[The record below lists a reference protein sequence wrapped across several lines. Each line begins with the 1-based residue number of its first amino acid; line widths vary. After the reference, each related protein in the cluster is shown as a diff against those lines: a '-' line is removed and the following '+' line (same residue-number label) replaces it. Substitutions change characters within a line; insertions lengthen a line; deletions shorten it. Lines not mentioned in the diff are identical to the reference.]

1 MVAVWIVNFVLCA
14 VPILHAYMFFPEI
27 PAITC
32 GESSNRLGEE
42 ASILGKVDL
51 REGTG
56 DRRARVL

>member
-32 GESSNRLGEE
+32 GESSTP
-42 ASILGKVDL
+42 S
-51 REGTG
+51 
-56 DRRARVL
+56 VLKYKMF